1 MTSKPQFGIAC
12 KTCRRRGRKCDRTL
26 PKCMSC
32 HRRGVEC
39 EGYTLRWVGLA
50 ARGSMAGRT
59 YQSATDDP
67 TPRKEQASVSLVSKN
82 DDSYVRYV
90 LPQRLNAARVLG
102 RESYAHQYSHS
113 ANFTSSGD
121 GTTIHLAKSPRRPT
135 WTMPAALLPTDSL
148 QVFVNYCKENS
159 SWRNLAITH
168 GL

>member
-1 MTSKPQFGIAC
+1 MTSNSQFGIAC

-32 HRRGVEC
+32 HRRRVEC

-50 ARGSMAGRT
+50 ARGNLAGRT

-67 TPRKEQASVSLVSKN
+67 TLR
-82 DDSYVRYV
+82 
-90 LPQRLNAARVLG
+90 NAARVLE

-113 ANFTSSGD
+113 ANSTSSAD
-121 GTTIHLAKSPRRPT
+121 GTNLHLVTSPRRPT
-135 WTMPAALLPTDSL
+135 WTMPAALLPPDSM
-148 QVFVNYCKENS
+148 QVFVKYCKDNF
-159 SWRNLAITH
+159 SWRILAITH